1 MDKFKFKIPEKVL
14 WTLGICAG
22 ILLLLIIAGILPLS
36 QYNASIRKDIK
47 ELQQGIEEK
56 KSLNSTY
63 AMLMKNMDKK
73 DSLILPNPAKTT
85 LPRHE
90 ANKFQDVFKEITVK
104 SGLKIVSISPE
115 VNALTGSSNHLLHTA
130 IVKGEFVDF
139 RKMLIGLGYLP
150 YLERI
155 EEISLQQYPDALE
168 FRLKILIALGN

>member
-1 MDKFKFKIPEKVL
+1 VDKFKLNIPEKVL

-22 ILLLLIIAGILPLS
+22 IVLLFIIVGILPLY

-63 AMLMKNMDKK
+63 AILMKNADKK
-73 DSLILPNPAKTT
+73 DLRVLPNPSQTS
-85 LPRHE
+85 LPRQE
-90 ANKFQDVFKEITVK
+90 ANKFQDVFREIAAK
-104 SGLKIVSISPE
+104 SGLKTISIAPE
-115 VNALTGSSNHLLHTA
+115 MNTLAGSSNHLLHTA
-130 IVKGEFVDF
+130 IVKGEFADF
-139 RKMLIGLGYLP
+139 RKMLMGLGYLP

-168 FRLKILIALGN
+168 FRMRILIALGN